1 MGGCCPKPRP
11 GPVPPGP
18 GIVDP
23 KPSFDYIVRGNF
35 TPQQNGDLKVC
46 EEQGSMDSIFLDD
59 GNGRTDIES
68 W

>member
-1 MGGCCPKPRP
+1 MGGLCPKPKP
-11 GPVPPGP
+11 KVEPVE
-18 GIVDP
+18 
-23 KPSFDYIVRGNF
+23 PSFDYIVRGNF

-46 EEQGSMDSIFLDD
+46 EEQGSMDSIFPSD